1 MPRSLASALSQSFTR
16 NARLKGEQYFF
27 GGRVARSGTSGNVF
41 SATVRG
47 TYDYD
52 VTLTLD
58 GARLVV
64 LCDCPYFIDVGQG
77 CKHIWAAIL
86 AADDTRALAP
96 PPGVWLDA
104 DSGLHG
110 AVADHEQQAV
120 APVPPAGYGVPR
132 QPPLARQPLLARQP
146 ERPPAPAKP
155 PEWRTFLAGVTA
167 AAPLTPAQAL
177 PRGELLYVL
186 DPTIRAHGLTIELLT
201 RERKKSGDWGKP
213 KPLVVDRFAVRRL
226 PDPRDRELLETIA
239 GGESTSAYSAPAW
252 SHYHVGSAVPSVVVL
267 NETLQRELAR
277 KLCETGRLMLRGA
290 AGADKTRSSF
300 VPVEWEPAP
309 ATFRLRVV
317 RESDGAYMVDGRI
330 ETDEGERPLHDAL
343 ILTAAL
349 VLWTPAAPDGRPRLA
364 PFHPGRAERW
374 IASLSAR
381 PVVTVPATEADV
393 LAEAMATTDPALVD
407 CPDELRVDTRFV
419 PPQPLLRITR
429 GTRGG
434 YWHSADRLDA
444 ALKFVYGDL
453 EVDPWFD
460 TPVVFD
466 RPSRTAFRR
475 DVAAERDAIARLPPL
490 GVRMMADWEGGG
502 TRMDLA
508 ESSLSPLVRVL
519 MTDGWRIEAEGRVYR
534 SPTAST
540 LDVRSGI
547 DWFELHGRIDFGGVT
562 AELPALLAAV
572 RRRER
577 FVRLSDGSMG
587 LLPEEW
593 LANTNRLAAI
603 GSVETDHLR
612 FAKAQAPL
620 LDAWLATQPA
630 VSCDEAFATARRAL
644 AEFERVQPVEPPR
657 SFRGVLRPYQRDALA
672 WFGFLRQFGFGGCLA
687 DEMGLGKTVMVLA
700 ALDARRLERERAGQK
715 PHPSLIVVPRSV
727 VFNWR
732 LEASRFAPKLRV
744 LDYTGSGR
752 RDLRDRID
760 AFDIVLTTYGT
771 LRLDIGDLKAI
782 AFDYAIL
789 DEAQAIKNADTA
801 SAKAARLLQANHR
814 LALSGTPVENH
825 LGELWSLFEFLNPG
839 ALGSASLAGAAGSRG
854 GDDGMLDIVARA
866 VRPFILRRTKEQ
878 VASDLPART
887 EQTIYCDL
895 EPPQRSLYNE
905 LRDHYRAALLGRV
918 ERDGL
923 GRSKLQILEALLR
936 LRQAACHPGLID
948 RDRAGAASAKL
959 DVLVPRLQELVEDGR
974 KVLIFSQFTTLL
986 GLLRPRLDDV
996 GLRYEYLDGRTRD
1009 RQARV
1014 QRFQETDCP
1023 LFLISLKAGGLGL
1036 NLTAAEYVFL
1046 LDPWW
1051 NPAVEAQAIDRAH
1064 RIGQRRPVFAF
1075 RLIARDTVEEKVLE
1089 LQASKRK
1096 LADAIVRADA
1106 SLIRDLKREDLELL
1120 LG

>member
-1 MPRSLASALSQSFTR
+1 
-16 NARLKGEQYFF
+16 
-27 GGRVARSGTSGNVF
+27 
-41 SATVRG
+41 
-47 TYDYD
+47 
-52 VTLTLD
+52 
-58 GARLVV
+58 
-64 LCDCPYFIDVGQG
+64 
-77 CKHIWAAIL
+77 
-86 AADDTRALAP
+86 
-96 PPGVWLDA
+96 
-104 DSGLHG
+104 
-110 AVADHEQQAV
+110 
-120 APVPPAGYGVPR
+120 
-132 QPPLARQPLLARQP
+132 
-146 ERPPAPAKP
+146 
-155 PEWRTFLAGVTA
+155 
-167 AAPLTPAQAL
+167 
-177 PRGELLYVL
+177 
-186 DPTIRAHGLTIELLT
+186 
-201 RERKKSGDWGKP
+201 
-213 KPLVVDRFAVRRL
+213 
-226 PDPRDRELLETIA
+226 
-239 GGESTSAYSAPAW
+239 
-252 SHYHVGSAVPSVVVL
+252 
-267 NETLQRELAR
+267 
-277 KLCETGRLMLRGA
+277 
-290 AGADKTRSSF
+290 
-300 VPVEWEPAP
+300 
-309 ATFRLRVV
+309 
-317 RESDGAYMVDGRI
+317 
-330 ETDEGERPLHDAL
+330 
-343 ILTAAL
+343 
-349 VLWTPAAPDGRPRLA
+349 
-364 PFHPGRAERW
+364 
-374 IASLSAR
+374 
-381 PVVTVPATEADV
+381 
-393 LAEAMATTDPALVD
+393 
-407 CPDELRVDTRFV
+407 
-419 PPQPLLRITR
+419 
-429 GTRGG
+429 
-434 YWHSADRLDA
+434 
-444 ALKFVYGDL
+444 
-453 EVDPWFD
+453 
-460 TPVVFD
+460 
-466 RPSRTAFRR
+466 
-475 DVAAERDAIARLPPL
+475 VAAERDAIARLPPL

-839 ALGSASLAGAAGSRG
+839 ALGSAWPAPPAAAAATTECSTSSRGPCGRSSCAERRSRWRAICRRGRNRRSTAISSRRSARFTTSCATTIARRCLGGSSAMASADRSCRFSRPCSGCARPPAIPASSIGIEPARRPPSSTCSCRGCRSSSKTAARSSSSRSSRRCWDSCVRGSTTSVCATSTWMGGRAIARRGCSAFRRPTARCSSLASR
-854 GDDGMLDIVARA
+854 
-866 VRPFILRRTKEQ
+866 P
-878 VASDLPART
+878 
-887 EQTIYCDL
+887 
-895 EPPQRSLYNE
+895 
-905 LRDHYRAALLGRV
+905 
-918 ERDGL
+918 
-923 GRSKLQILEALLR
+923 
-936 LRQAACHPGLID
+936 
-948 RDRAGAASAKL
+948 AASA
-959 DVLVPRLQELVEDGR
+959 
-974 KVLIFSQFTTLL
+974 
-986 GLLRPRLDDV
+986 
-996 GLRYEYLDGRTRD
+996 
-1009 RQARV
+1009 
-1014 QRFQETDCP
+1014 
-1023 LFLISLKAGGLGL
+1023 
-1036 NLTAAEYVFL
+1036 
-1046 LDPWW
+1046 
-1051 NPAVEAQAIDRAH
+1051 
-1064 RIGQRRPVFAF
+1064 
-1075 RLIARDTVEEKVLE
+1075 
-1089 LQASKRK
+1089 
-1096 LADAIVRADA
+1096 
-1106 SLIRDLKREDLELL
+1106 
-1120 LG
+1120 